1 MKTYLNGELAA
12 LTATFKCQQ
21 IAYVSQTYQSCLG
34 RVAHYIPGTILVGNG
49 VMTAF
54 SKDVYHFMWPKL
66 VDGWDNTYYE
76 GYGGRYHP
84 ANKGNA
90 TTVPDTSKWSL
101 R

>member
-1 MKTYLNGELAA
+1 MRRRGYTEQKLKQVFDKRSEINPLKTYLNGELAA

-66 VDGWDNTYYE
+66 VDG
-76 GYGGRYHP
+76 
-84 ANKGNA
+84 
-90 TTVPDTSKWSL
+90 
-101 R
+101 